1 MTNVRVDNNS
11 TVTQIVA
18 VQEDLATVEFRF
30 TASYAG
36 LGVIKIEGSLDY
48 ECEAQALAD
57 TWAKS
62 GRMSSGAANEI
73 HNAIMSSCLQE
84 AVIIARD
91 LRLPP
96 PLPLPVVNIKGGG
109 KKSTGV
115 EVA

>member
-18 VQEDLATVEFRF
+18 VQEDLANVEFRF

-57 TWAKS
+57 MWAKS
-62 GRMSSGAANEI
+62 GKMSSGAANEI